1 MQASNVSPSGKVGLT
16 VGNATV
22 TPMGALGAGA
32 SRTAVWTVPVR
43 KGEVVTLH
51 ANGVTVGYKT
61 QFIYF
66 GVKE

>member
-1 MQASNVSPSGKVGLT
+1 
-16 VGNATV
+16 
-22 TPMGALGAGA
+22 MGALGVGS

-43 KGEVVTLH
+43 EGEVVTLH

>member
-1 MQASNVSPSGKVGLT
+1 
-16 VGNATV
+16 
-22 TPMGALGAGA
+22 MGAFGNGG

-43 KGEVVTLH
+43 EGEKVTLH
-51 ANGVTVGYKT
+51 ANGVSLGYKV

>member
-1 MQASNVSPSGKVGLT
+1 MVA
-16 VGNATV
+16 
-22 TPMGALGAGA
+22 MGAFGNGG

-43 KGEVVTLH
+43 KGEKVTLH